1 MTMTVNDVVAMADWL
16 GKRVEQVRCESP
28 EYQKFVGRKGTVDDA
43 IVDEKGQVHV
53 RTSEDGVWCPAR
65 LVAGLD

>member
-1 MTMTVNDVVAMADWL
+1 MSDVQVNTAFAEWI

-43 IVDEKGQVHV
+43 IVDEKGQAHV

-65 LVAGLD
+65 LVATL